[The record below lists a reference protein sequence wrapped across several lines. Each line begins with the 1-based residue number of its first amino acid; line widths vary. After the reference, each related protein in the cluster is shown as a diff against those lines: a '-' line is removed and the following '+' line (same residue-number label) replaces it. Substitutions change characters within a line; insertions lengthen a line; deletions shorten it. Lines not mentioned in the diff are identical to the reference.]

1 LAERCGVAPLQS
13 VRDPTFRRTVEGLSK
28 IIATGLDRFDEV
40 RVYSYWTSRVVAV
53 REFCKE
59 EVVMQETKRIADEAN
74 RMGQQYQERIQSGFE
89 AASRSFTEANQGFQ
103 ALAAE
108 MMQYS
113 KAGFDDATRTWEQL
127 IGVRTLEAAVAIQ
140 SDYAKRTY
148 ENHMAELKKLGEMC
162 VGMVRDASKPVEDV
176 SRKFR

>member
-1 LAERCGVAPLQS
+1 MSE
-13 VRDPTFRRTVEGLSK
+13 TRR
-28 IIATGLDRFDEV
+28 F
-40 RVYSYWTSRVVAV
+40 
-53 REFCKE
+53 
-59 EVVMQETKRIADEAN
+59 ADEAN
-74 RMGQQYQERIQSGFE
+74 RMGQQAQERVQSGFE
-89 AASRSFTEANQGFQ
+89 AASRSFTEANKGFQ

-113 KAGFDDATRTWEQL
+113 KAAFDDATRTWEKL
-127 IGVRTLEAAVAIQ
+127 IGVRSLEQAVEIQ
-140 SDYAKRTY
+140 SDYAKRVY